1 MPKIDDYVQLAAQT
15 SREIAADAENW
26 RSFLQTA
33 STVYKYG
40 FYDQLMIY
48 VPSARMRPPARPM
61 NCGRTPCG
69 AMSGAAQKVSRC
81 WI

>member
-1 MPKIDDYVQLAAQT
+1 MKCPKLTIMYKLAAQT

-48 VPSARMRPPARPM
+48 AQRPDATACASFELWTNTMRR
-61 NCGRTPCG
+61 
-69 AMSGAAQKVSRC
+69 
-81 WI
+81 